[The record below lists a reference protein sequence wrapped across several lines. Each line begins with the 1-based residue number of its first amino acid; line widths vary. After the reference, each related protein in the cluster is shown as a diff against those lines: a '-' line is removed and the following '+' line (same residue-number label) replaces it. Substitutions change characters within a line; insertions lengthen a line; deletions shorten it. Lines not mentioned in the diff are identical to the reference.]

1 MASTITHVV
10 FDLDGVLID
19 TERHY
24 TTANE
29 RTLEK
34 FGAKFTREMKLKM
47 MGRKK
52 TEAVTVLLKEAGI
65 SDRVMMDQYI
75 AEYDKHVFQIMRALT
90 EELPG
95 STKLI
100 DHLYAHNI
108 PMAICTGSDNEEFAS
123 KMVKFDE
130 WLKKIPLRV
139 LCGSDPEV
147 RIGKPNP
154 DAYEVTI
161 GRFAAKPTSPKN
173 VLVFE
178 DSINGVESAL
188 GAGCTK
194 KGAELLLTYCIRGST
209 ALNYQYNYNNIDDAQ
224 HRQLHRI
231 WETSPEGELLILQNT
246 AAIGGGEAKNA
257 ASSDHSTVIRPMFL
271 DIYLPNGV
279 LLPIQCPAQRTL
291 ALLKQDVFIQAR
303 KYPLASQ
310 LTDISNYI
318 FSTIG
323 LDGTHVELYDERKPI
338 SSLQFLFLPLL
349 ILIEPSGNKTEKE
362 LNQSIGL
369 VMGISLN
376 ELELSMSEE
385 LHQYRLQLFETCR
398 EAERQRG
405 TCSFGHY
412 AFPEDPLLM
421 VHPVSMNAATVVSH
435 GQFGPIE
442 INETDLDYAQFPEQ
456 PGEVEQRAMEKLRR
470 KVQFSD
476 AYLEVWYG
484 TLLHKA
490 PENEPTNAP
499 RSSAEPPATVAEQ
512 FKHCVHIRNAL
523 EMTSEDVV
531 QVALRELLVQHGVC
545 VAHQSSDFILQ
556 IAGRRV
562 FITRRDVFLTQFEY
576 IRSCFENYRIPRLI
590 LRLKKHIFSLY
601 PPPPESFEP
610 SYVRKERH
618 SKYMQRDTLKPGDGQ
633 QSQPQQQQKR
643 LFWDLDD
650 NLRCVQR
657 PRQCRPTV
665 HSRCVSP
672 SNPRWHESTIEFDVY
687 LKDLPESA
695 QLCFSLISVHC
706 SASPSN
712 ANASQNNSKGKGSKN
727 LKGSG
732 ASTAPSSTDHLHP
745 IGWTNLRLFDWRKH
759 FDQLLALRSVP
770 PSQQFV
776 NFGHFNGHGDSFT
789 ISSRT
794 PRLEIELFEYCGHSV
809 TIEYPPESVIQR
821 YIAWTRQQRKQK
833 NHSEREEEEDR
844 ATNECSTTLTGAS
857 RQHQQ
862 LLVVD
867 TACEL
872 LDGRYVDAKLRAM
885 AVHHLD
891 NALNDD
897 QLQLYLLILVQ
908 QSANVRKWALRN
920 GPQMSEAQ
928 ISDRICRAA
937 NVRFSAGRKCPGR
950 KSENALSKLFSR
962 YALLLEAYC
971 RGNSVHLHSMIK
983 QVEMVSTLT
992 ALSSLVRACG
1002 NKEMGTKKL
1011 QQELMGRKES
1021 MQHIVSPV
1029 NATDHL
1035 GELIVE
1041 ECRVLGSAKQPLF
1054 LTWRNPELLAH
1065 LTMPCHQL
1073 IFKCGDDMR
1082 QDMLTLH
1089 VMRIMDAKWKSQLQQ
1104 DFCMTLYEVLPMGKN
1119 IGLIHVVPD
1128 CQTLF
1133 QIQCESKRK
1142 YTGTSLNM
1150 EVDLLNKHIY
1160 KKCCANDSKKYLE
1173 CVDRFTFSLAG
1184 YCVATYVLGI
1194 KDRHQDNI
1202 MLARDGR
1209 IFHIDFGHFLGHTK
1223 RKLGINRE
1231 RTEFILTDHFLYVI
1245 SRGKSN
1251 FRQTYEYNSFRD
1263 ECTRGF
1269 LVLHNQARFF
1279 IAIFRMMCCMA
1290 GMARNSD
1297 FRLPISDIF
1306 GVGIPISEKILDV
1319 GIPTYFRNF

>member
-1 MASTITHVV
+1 MHPS
-10 FDLDGVLID
+10 
-19 TERHY
+19 E
-24 TTANE
+24 
-29 RTLEK
+29 
-34 FGAKFTREMKLKM
+34 
-47 MGRKK
+47 
-52 TEAVTVLLKEAGI
+52 
-65 SDRVMMDQYI
+65 
-75 AEYDKHVFQIMRALT
+75 
-90 EELPG
+90 PG
-95 STKLI
+95 PSSSNSEI
-100 DHLYAHNI
+100 Q
-108 PMAICTGSDNEEFAS
+108 
-123 KMVKFDE
+123 
-130 WLKKIPLRV
+130 
-139 LCGSDPEV
+139 
-147 RIGKPNP
+147 
-154 DAYEVTI
+154 
-161 GRFAAKPTSPKN
+161 PTSLPPP
-173 VLVFE
+173 
-178 DSINGVESAL
+178 S
-188 GAGCTK
+188 T
-194 KGAELLLTYCIRGST
+194 T

-246 AAIGGGEAKNA
+246 AAIGSGETKNA
-257 ASSDHSTVIRPMFL
+257 ATSDHSTVIRPMFL

-310 LTDISNYI
+310 LNDLSNYI

-484 TLLHKA
+484 TLLDKA

-633 QSQPQQQQKR
+633 PSQAQQQQQKR

-650 NLRCVQR
+650 NLRLR
-657 PRQCRPTV
+657 ILSASHITV
-665 HSRCVSP
+665 LDSADRLFIRVAVAVGRHILDVRDSTIVSP
-672 SNPRWHESTIEFDVY
+672 SNPRWHESAIEFDVY

-712 ANASQNNSKGKGSKN
+712 ANASQNNSKGKGGKN
-727 LKGSG
+727 SKGSG

-821 YIAWTRQQRKQK
+821 YIAWTRQQRKQR
-833 NHSEREEEEDR
+833 NHSERGEEEDG
-844 ATNECSTTLTGAS
+844 ATNECSATLTGAS

-862 LLVVD
+862 LLVVGNPDLDHLVALRRCLDSTQLSESEQRFLWRLRHKIRTLFPQMLPVLADCALLWRDRENTSEFYALLDEWPPLQVKWKGKREEERERERKKEGERVFSEIILLFYVD

-908 QSANVRKWALRN
+908 AIRFEPHAFSPLVRLLLMRALMDYRVGHTLFWLLRAELAHLLAVDQSKTTVSSGLYGTLA
-920 GPQMSEAQ
+920 
-928 ISDRICRAA
+928 
-937 NVRFSAGRKCPGR
+937 
-950 KSENALSKLFSR
+950 ENALSKLFSR

-1011 QQELMGRKES
+1011 QQELMARKES

-1279 IAIFRMMCCMA
+1279 IAIFRMMCCM
-1290 GMARNSD
+1290 GLPELNSPEHVDFLRHSLMYDLEARGDARAAFQQIFDDVVKSD
-1297 FRLPISDIF
+1297 WSVQLNWFFHSVRHM
-1306 GVGIPISEKILDV
+1306 
-1319 GIPTYFRNF
+1319 